1 MFCFLV
7 LWDQRDEPM
16 EGEFHQN
23 GNILGRAGGGWKPGY
38 QLVTHLNSNEA
49 QSCWDI
55 FLTNA
60 NESKARRLPKKI
72 PIQDICILYIV

>member
-1 MFCFLV
+1 MSQ
-7 LWDQRDEPM
+7 WRESSIKM
-16 EGEFHQN
+16 EIFW
-23 GNILGRAGGGWKPGY
+23 GRAVGGWKPGY

>member
-1 MFCFLV
+1 
-7 LWDQRDEPM
+7 M

-23 GNILGRAGGGWKPGY
+23 GNILGRAVGGTKPGY

-60 NESKARRLPKKI
+60 NESKARRHLKKI
-72 PIQDICILYIV
+72 PIQDMYIIHCISCYFET